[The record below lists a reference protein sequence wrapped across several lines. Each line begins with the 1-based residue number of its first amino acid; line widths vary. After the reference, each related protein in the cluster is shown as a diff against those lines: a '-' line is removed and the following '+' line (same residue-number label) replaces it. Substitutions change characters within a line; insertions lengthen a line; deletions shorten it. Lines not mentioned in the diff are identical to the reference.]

1 MMTDISFDPTNRY
14 LHTNVGRI
22 KIVTETIESQ
32 VVLNNPESYG
42 YGLGQDKSWITC
54 NGQNVLWLP
63 PNYRSSKCNVQG
75 RMISIGTVS
84 GLVWFIGFSQDI

>member
-1 MMTDISFDPTNRY
+1 MMADISFDPTNCY

-22 KIVTETIESQ
+22 KIVTETTESQ
-32 VVLNNPESYG
+32 VVLDNSESHG
-42 YGLGQDKSWITC
+42 YGLGQDWSWITC

-63 PNYRSSKCNVQG
+63 PNYRPSSCNVQG
-75 RMISIGTVS
+75 RMISIGCAS